1 MTEDRV
7 PSRRFMRG
15 ASARPRTRLGVG
27 LVGLGRLGRIYARDL
42 AARIPDV
49 RLTAVADTDPAVL
62 DLIACEYDVSRAHP
76 DPAGLIRDPV
86 VDAIVI
92 ASRAISTDI
101 LKFRARVLVI
111 HVAERRRERATL
123 ITVLPMYSFRP
134 RRSASPGQSSQAPA
148 WRVLVVGRRSTDRDQ
163 AAASIAGH
171 VRQAAIGWP
180 QRGPGVQRPRVTS
193 GLLEPCPQCRS
204 TSRQV
209 SVRETPNAGAPGC
222 VRGRRT
228 RLVDGRWSR
237 CPTAWT
243 LTRPWTDRARS
254 TASWKTTEPFSTS
267 AHTDSF
273 TQSTPG
279 SPGPS
284 AATPAPG
291 AASST
296 PH

>member
-171 VRQAAIGWP
+171 VRQAAD
-180 QRGPGVQRPRVTS
+180 R
-193 GLLEPCPQCRS
+193 LAS
-204 TSRQV
+204 T
-209 SVRETPNAGAPGC
+209 
-222 VRGRRT
+222 
-228 RLVDGRWSR
+228 
-237 CPTAWT
+237 
-243 LTRPWTDRARS
+243 RARRAAAARDVRSAGTVSPVPKYISSGVCPRNAECGS
-254 TASWKTTEPFSTS
+254 TWLCSWT
-267 AHTDSF
+267 
-273 TQSTPG
+273 
-279 SPGPS
+279 
-284 AATPAPG
+284 
-291 AASST
+291 
-296 PH
+296 